1 MQLLVILIQE
11 VDRPEILEEE
21 LPLMFV
27 GFLNYWRSLHPRGQ
41 HFLTTCLLERIH
53 VVPKVLVIEIQEFDI
68 LEISKDD
75 LPEVFLQD
83 MYLCIT

>member
-1 MQLLVILIQE
+1 M
-11 VDRPEILEEE
+11 
-21 LPLMFV
+21 
-27 GFLNYWRSLHPRGQ
+27 
-41 HFLTTCLLERIH
+41 
-53 VVPKVLVIEIQEFDI
+53 IEIQEFDI